1 MAAHVQHMK
10 TILMNSFLVKDDGEA
25 TRLIALAQFV
35 LFGRVLPKGGNTGKR
50 RRKESEFPHPSAA

>member
-1 MAAHVQHMK
+1 MK
-10 TILMNSFLVKDDGEA
+10 TILLSGFLVKDDAEA
-25 TRLIALAQFV
+25 TRLTALAQFV